1 MKTENFEEYLD
12 RIKEMAKNEGYD
24 SLDETYVEHLRA
36 RYYGKDVVIGTGARI
51 TLREL
56 KQSDLETVYR
66 FEDARTEPVLKA
78 FIKETRAESEAYL
91 QAYIQQMYPLYDYG
105 IWAVELSETGTVI
118 GLCGFGQ
125 LEISGEEYTDLGYY
139 ISPEYRGKGLAS
151 EGIQIALKYAEEYLE
166 LSEIYAKVE
175 KYNQRSKRLLQ
186 KFDFFAVCD
195 SEEFLYVRKFLVFA
209 HTS

>member
-12 RIKEMAKNEGYD
+12 RIREMAKTEGYD

-56 KQSDLETVYR
+56 KVSDLEAVYK
-66 FEDARTEPVLKA
+66 FNDARTEPVLKA
-78 FIKETRAESEAYL
+78 FIKETREESETYL
-91 QAYIQQMYPLYDYG
+91 QAYIRHMYPLHDYG
-105 IWAVELSETGTVI
+105 IWAVELSETREVI
-118 GLCGFGQ
+118 GLCGLGQ

-139 ISPEYRGKGLAS
+139 ISPEYRGRGYAS
-151 EGIQIALKYAEEYLE
+151 ECIRITLKYAKEYLE

-175 KYNQRSKRLLQ
+175 KHNQRSKYLLR
-186 KFDFFAVCD
+186 KCGFFAVCD
-195 SEEFLYVRKFLVFA
+195 SEGFLFVRKSLVFD